1 MWQRPYHSRLDHIN
15 SESKKDMAGDTYKLG
30 SQDPVCHVLPVL
42 REQPLSSSRNLK
54 PGRSKGLLVSELL
67 IKINYLLKREARN
80 LVFLKCEVPYILNVF
95 GSIFNRP
102 GRPNKI
108 RLGIKFS
115 LLTISFFTSLPRTD
129 FHGCIHSFILF
140 T

>member
-1 MWQRPYHSRLDHIN
+1 MQKPFHSRLVRIN
-15 SESKKDMAGDTYKLG
+15 SEPKKDVAGNTYELG
-30 SQDPVCHVLPVL
+30 SQGPVCHVLPVL

-67 IKINYLLKREARN
+67 IKINSLLKREARN

-108 RLGIKFS
+108 HLGIKFS
-115 LLTISFFTSLPRTD
+115 LLTISFFTSLPSSD
-129 FHGCIHSFILF
+129 FHGCIHSFIPF